1 MKKKV
6 IVALLCC
13 PLSAT
18 AASGLNNLWDQML
31 SASSG
36 ATSYSG
42 AKRDGFSLGSASVRI
57 KTTNEKIVAV
67 RAPYL
72 QSSCKGIDF
81 FGGSLSI
88 IKREELVQMARSI
101 AAAAPMY
108 AFQLAMGMLCPDC
121 NAILADL
128 AKRLNALNDFI
139 SKDCEEWAD
148 LAEQQWPSLQV
159 QSDRKMWKAYN
170 DSTGAWFDSFA
181 SSTVERSSIDSH
193 SKAAQLTQ
201 AGDEMQ
207 FNSVYETFMQSKTT
221 VPTLSSD
228 SHVVAQMLM
237 TILGTEVYKFDST
250 LTASASAG
258 SDAVS
263 KSFSPQVSLK
273 DLYQPQATTSM
284 AVPKQMVVCEQAQSA
299 DSKCLSA
306 KVATVPISDTRYLD
320 SFYRFY
326 GDAICGLVDSNLVGS
341 SIMAIYAQKGNYS
354 DSQAQIMANMRSEFE
369 DIIKRASTVNVINT
383 GNCKF
388 ISEAMAIDATQQ
400 LLDGL
405 RIAASKMASTDKG
418 QRGAFSS
425 KLLEK
430 IDALSLEREEMA
442 NRRRE
447 MEQELLNQINF
458 RASLRGK

>member
-1 MKKKV
+1 MKKRIV
-6 IVALLCC
+6 VALLCC
-13 PLSAT
+13 PFSAT

-36 ATSYSG
+36 ANQYSG

-101 AAAAPMY
+101 AASAPMY

-128 AKRLNALNDFI
+128 AKRLNALNEYI
-139 SKDCEEWAD
+139 SKDCEEWANV
-148 LAEQQWPSLQV
+148 AEQQWPSLQV
-159 QSDRKMWKAYN
+159 QSDRKMWKAYSETAN
-170 DSTGAWFDSFA
+170 NWFDSQA
-181 SSTVERSSIDSH
+181 SATVERSAITSH
-193 SKAAQLTQ
+193 SKAAQMTL
-201 AGDEMQ
+201 GGEEMQ
-207 FNSVYETFMQSKTT
+207 FNSVYETFIQSETT

-228 SHVVAQMLM
+228 RHIVAQMMM
-237 TILGTEVYKFDST
+237 TILGTEIYKFDST
-250 LTASASAG
+250 LTASSEEG

-263 KSFSPQVSLK
+263 KAFSPQITLK

-284 AVPKQMVVCEQAQSA
+284 AAAKPMVVCEQAQSA
-299 DSKCLSA
+299 DKQCLSA
-306 KVATVPISDTRYLD
+306 KVATIQPNDPRYLD

-326 GDAICGLVDSNLVGS
+326 GDAICGLVDPNLAGS
-341 SIMAIYAQKGNYS
+341 SIMALYAQKGTYS
-354 DSQAQIMANMRSEFE
+354 ASQDQIMANMRSDLEN
-369 DIIKRASTVNVINT
+369 IIKTASTINVINT

-388 ISEAMAIDATQQ
+388 ISEFMAIEATQQ

-405 RIAASKMASTDKG
+405 RISAVKMASTDKG
-418 QRGAFSS
+418 QRGAYLS
-425 KLLEK
+425 KLIEK
-430 IDALSLEREEMA
+430 VDALTLERDEMA
-442 NRRRE
+442 TRKRE
-447 MEQELLNQINF
+447 MEGELQSQLFF
-458 RASLRGK
+458 RASMKGK